1 MQVSIQQESKSYA
14 HQFRVRE
21 IETTSDRELVYGET
35 EGQQQNMSGLKEI
48 VELDDGPYF
57 PGKCMI

>member
-1 MQVSIQQESKSYA
+1 MG
-14 HQFRVRE
+14 E

-48 VELDDGPYF
+48 VELGDEPHF
-57 PGKCMI
+57 PGKSMI